1 MTESYSEPENDR
13 TLAELFPE
21 ECACQQVSSDS
32 NLIIPLAHPKI
43 KVIVMDK
50 KEHVAM
56 EALNYILPGDVVG
69 LGSGTTASQFIKLLG
84 ASSLKDGIVGVA
96 TSINSERLAGEVGI
110 KTVDIDTVDWVS
122 VTVDG
127 ADEVDRNLNIL
138 KGGGGQLTRE
148 KKVRNK
154 SKNYLVIVTD
164 EKMVERIGDRFPIP
178 VEVLSFGHSTTKK
191 EIEQLGMIC
200 QFRKGFVTDNGNLI
214 CDCKTLTKFDLQRLD
229 QQIKLITGVVET
241 GLFLGGNKTILVSD
255 GVEVKVLK

>member
-1 MTESYSEPENDR
+1 MIYENA
-13 TLAELFPE
+13 TAHAKQAP
-21 ECACQQVSSDS
+21 VDS
-32 NLIIPLAHPKI
+32 NLIIPIEHPKI
-43 KVIVMDK
+43 KVFVMDK
-50 KEHVAM
+50 KEHVAR

-84 ASSLKDGIVGVA
+84 ASNLKDRVVGVA
-96 TSINSERLAGEVGI
+96 TSINSERLAREVGI
-110 KTVDIDTVDWVS
+110 KTVDIDTVDWIS

-127 ADEVDRNLNIL
+127 ADEVDRSLNIL

-164 EKMVERIGDRFPIP
+164 EKMVEGIGDRSPIP
-178 VEVLSFGHSTTKK
+178 VEVLSFGHNTTKK
-191 EIEQLGMIC
+191 EIEQLGMTC
-200 QFRKGFVTDNGNLI
+200 QFRNDFITDNGNLI
-214 CDCKTLTKFDLQRLD
+214 CDCKTLTKFDLRRLE
-229 QQIKLITGVVET
+229 QQIKSITGVVET